1 MSEGTCQMMFDAG
14 LDTVKKI
21 LEATQSD
28 FEKIDRFGERRAEI
42 VFTEIQGKMKGVEL
56 SKLQHASGCFEMLG
70 SKKLILLEHLEAP
83 TLKEIVSI
91 EGFSDISAESYLDGL
106 VEYEKFIA
114 DLGDLVTVK
123 KTEIKEASSDDM
135 ADNVFVFSGVRRADL
150 EEVIKDK
157 GGKIAS
163 GVSDKITHLVVKDV
177 NSGSSKVIKAKGLG
191 KEVITVEELEQMLN

>member
-1 MSEGTCQMMFDAG
+1 M
-14 LDTVKKI
+14 
-21 LEATQSD
+21 
-28 FEKIDRFGERRAEI
+28 
-42 VFTEIQGKMKGVEL
+42 
-56 SKLQHASGCFEMLG
+56 
-70 SKKLILLEHLEAP
+70 LEHLEAP

-191 KEVITVEELEQMLN
+191 KEVITVEELEQMLK